1 MGGVIFMSNIPKSQ
15 SKNPRTEAAKI
26 LQSVIYK
33 GMSLSTALSNNDS
46 SLVSDLCYGSLRWHE
61 PLSYLLDELMTK
73 KLKTKDKDVECLIRL
88 GLYQIIYQKTPDHA
102 AVGETVSALKG
113 LKKPWAKNLVNAVLR
128 NFLRGQE
135 KLLKQ
140 KDEYWP
146 AKYAFPQW
154 LLDRIKNAY
163 PENWQSILSESNK
176 RAPMTLRVNLT
187 HQSREDYL
195 EKLNEA
201 GIEASL
207 VEGVETAISLAN
219 PQNVFELPGFA
230 EGDASV
236 QDAAAQGASIL
247 LDCQDNMTVLDAC
260 AAPGGK
266 TGHIL
271 ESAKNLTVIAVDS
284 SEIRLKRVTENLERL
299 KLNAKIIASDALVT
313 DNFAKDIIFDRILL
327 DAPCSATGVIRR
339 HPDIKVLRRESD
351 IKQLQQLQSDIL
363 DALWEKLKP
372 SGVMLYATCSI
383 LPDENEMQIKAFI
396 ERHQDVEVIEIPL
409 AQGLGLQVFPG
420 EEGMDG
426 FYYAKLRKFSV

>member
-1 MGGVIFMSNIPKSQ
+1 MGGVIYMSKAPTI
-15 SKNPRTEAAKI
+15 NPRTEAAKI

-33 GMSLSTALSNNDS
+33 GESLSIALANNDS
-46 SLVSDLCYGSLRWHE
+46 PLVSDLCYGSLRWHE
-61 PLSYLLDELMTK
+61 PLSYLLDELMSK
-73 KLKTKDKDVECLIRL
+73 KLKTKDKDIECLIRL

-140 KDEYWP
+140 KNEFWP
-146 AKYAFPQW
+146 AKFAFPQW

-163 PENWQSILSESNK
+163 PDNWQSILAESNL

-187 HQSREDYL
+187 HQTRDEYL
-195 EKLNEA
+195 AILTHT
-201 GIEASL
+201 GIEAKI
-207 VEGVETAISLAN
+207 VEGVQTAISLAS
-219 PQNVFELPGFA
+219 PQNVFELPGFS
-230 EGDASV
+230 EGDSSV

-271 ESAKNLTVIAVDS
+271 ESAKNLSVIAIDS
-284 SEIRLKRVTENLERL
+284 SELRLKRVLENLDRL
-299 KLNAKIIASDALVT
+299 KLKATVITSDALET
-313 DNFAKDIIFDRILL
+313 DNFAKNILFDRILL

-363 DALWEKLKP
+363 DALWQKLKP
-372 SGVMLYATCSI
+372 SGVLLYATCSI
-383 LPDENEMQIKAFI
+383 LPDENENQIKAFV
-396 ERHQDVEVIEIPL
+396 ERHDDAEILTIPK
-409 AQGLGLQVFPG
+409 AQGLGRQVFPG
-420 EEGMDG
+420 EDGMDG
-426 FYYAKLRKFSV
+426 FYYAKLSKIK

>member
-1 MGGVIFMSNIPKSQ
+1 MSKTSKTPQ
-15 SKNPRTEAAKI
+15 KNPRTEAAKI
-26 LQSVIYK
+26 LQAVIYK
-33 GMSLSTALSNNDS
+33 GESLSTALASNDS
-46 SLVSDLCYGSLRWHE
+46 PMVSDLCYGSLRWHE
-61 PLSYLLDELMTK
+61 PLSFLLDELMSK
-73 KLKTKDKDVECLIRL
+73 KLKTKDKDIECLIRL

-163 PENWQSILSESNK
+163 PDNWQTILAESNK

-187 HQSREDYL
+187 HQSREEYL
-195 EKLNEA
+195 AKLTKLD
-201 GIEASL
+201 IEAKI
-207 VEGVETAISLAN
+207 VDGVETAISLAN

-230 EGDASV
+230 DGDSSV

-247 LDCQDNMTVLDAC
+247 LDCKDNMTVLDAC

-271 ESAKNLTVIAVDS
+271 ESAKNLNVIAIDS
-284 SEIRLKRVTENLERL
+284 SELRLKRVHENLERL
-299 KLNAKIIASDALVT
+299 KLEATVIASDALDT
-313 DNFAKDIIFDRILL
+313 DNFAKDILFDRILL

-363 DALWEKLKP
+363 DALWKKLKP
-372 SGVMLYATCSI
+372 SGILLYATCSI
-383 LPDENEMQIKAFI
+383 LPDENETQIKSFV
-396 ERHQDVEVIEIPL
+396 ERHNDVEVLATPK
-409 AQGLGLQVFPG
+409 AQGLGRQVFPG
-420 EEGMDG
+420 EESMDG
-426 FYYAKLRKFSV
+426 FYYAKLSKLS

>member
-1 MGGVIFMSNIPKSQ
+1 
-15 SKNPRTEAAKI
+15 
-26 LQSVIYK
+26 
-33 GMSLSTALSNNDS
+33 
-46 SLVSDLCYGSLRWHE
+46 
-61 PLSYLLDELMTK
+61 
-73 KLKTKDKDVECLIRL
+73 
-88 GLYQIIYQKTPDHA
+88 
-102 AVGETVSALKG
+102 
-113 LKKPWAKNLVNAVLR
+113 
-128 NFLRGQE
+128 
-135 KLLKQ
+135 
-140 KDEYWP
+140 
-146 AKYAFPQW
+146 
-154 LLDRIKNAY
+154 
-163 PENWQSILSESNK
+163 
-176 RAPMTLRVNLT
+176 MTLRVNLT

>member
-1 MGGVIFMSNIPKSQ
+1 MSKTSKTAQ
-15 SKNPRTEAAKI
+15 KNPRTEAAKI
-26 LQSVIYK
+26 LQAVIYK
-33 GMSLSTALSNNDS
+33 GESLTTALSNNDS
-46 SLVSDLCYGSLRWHE
+46 PLVSDLCYGSLRWHE
-61 PLSYLLDELMTK
+61 PLSYLLDELMSK

-140 KDEYWP
+140 KDEFWP

-163 PENWQSILSESNK
+163 PDNWQTILSESNK

-187 HQSREDYL
+187 HQSREEYL
-195 EKLNEA
+195 EKLTKL
-201 GIEASL
+201 GIKATI
-207 VEGVETAISLAN
+207 VEGVATAISLDS
-219 PQNVFELPGFA
+219 PHNVFELPGFTD
-230 EGDASV
+230 GDASV

-247 LDCQDNMTVLDAC
+247 LDCKDNMTVLDAC

-271 ESAKNLTVIAVDS
+271 ESAKNLNVIAIDS
-284 SEIRLKRVTENLERL
+284 SEQRLIRVQENLDRL
-299 KLNAKIIASDALVT
+299 KLKATIIASDALET
-313 DNFAKDIIFDRILL
+313 DNFAKGILFDRILL

-339 HPDIKVLRRESD
+339 HPDIKVLRRDSD

-363 DALWEKLKP
+363 DALWQKLK
-372 SGVMLYATCSI
+372 STGILLYATCSI
-383 LPDENEMQIKAFI
+383 LPDENETQIKSFV
-396 ERHQDVEVIEIPL
+396 ERHDDVDVLEIL
-409 AQGLGLQVFPG
+409 SAQGLGRQVFPG

-426 FYYAKLRKFSV
+426 FYYAKILKR

>member
-1 MGGVIFMSNIPKSQ
+1 MPKPYKTLQ
-15 SKNPRTEAAKI
+15 INPRTEAAKV
-26 LQSVIYK
+26 LQAVIYK
-33 GMSLSTALSNNDS
+33 GESLSTALVSSDS
-46 SLVSDLCYGSLRWHE
+46 PLLSDLCYGSLRWHE
-61 PLSYLLDELMTK
+61 PLSFLLDELMSK
-73 KLKTKDKDVECLIRL
+73 KLKSKDKDIECLIRI

-102 AVGETVSALKG
+102 AVGETVNALKG

-140 KDEYWP
+140 QNEYWP

-154 LLDRIKNAY
+154 LLDKVKNAY
-163 PENWQSILSESNK
+163 PKQWQEILAESNN

-187 HQSREDYL
+187 HQSREEYL
-195 EKLNEA
+195 AKLTDL
-201 GIEASL
+201 GIKASI
-207 VEGVETAISLAN
+207 VNDVKTAISLGS

-230 EGDASV
+230 DGDVSV
-236 QDAAAQGASIL
+236 QDAAAQNASIL

-271 ESAKNLTVIAVDS
+271 ESARHLDVIAVDS
-284 SEIRLKRVTENLERL
+284 SKLRLKRVQENLDRL
-299 KLNAKIIASDALVT
+299 KLKATVIASDALET
-313 DNFAKDIIFDRILL
+313 DNFSKDILFDRILL

-351 IKQLQQLQSDIL
+351 IKQLQQLQSNIL

-372 SGVMLYATCSI
+372 SGILLYATCSI
-383 LPDENEMQIKAFI
+383 LPDENETQINAFI
-396 ERHQDVEVIEIPL
+396 KRHDNVKVIPIPK

-420 EEGMDG
+420 DAAMDG
-426 FYYAKLRKFSV
+426 FYYAKLSKLS